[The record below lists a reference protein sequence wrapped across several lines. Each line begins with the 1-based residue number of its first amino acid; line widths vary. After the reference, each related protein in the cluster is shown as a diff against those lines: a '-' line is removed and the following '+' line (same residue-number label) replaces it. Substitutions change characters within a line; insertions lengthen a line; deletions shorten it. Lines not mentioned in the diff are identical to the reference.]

1 MTAED
6 GDTKKGVN
14 NTCMFGVNKREINLM
29 VIQETQTTLDA
40 RQRTNTNTTER
51 TKKKSSIRVYKEINV
66 FILFS
71 SNPN

>member
-14 NTCMFGVNKREINLM
+14 NTCVLGVNKREINLM

-51 TKKKSSIRVYKEINV
+51 TKKEEQYSCV
-66 FILFS
+66 
-71 SNPN
+71 